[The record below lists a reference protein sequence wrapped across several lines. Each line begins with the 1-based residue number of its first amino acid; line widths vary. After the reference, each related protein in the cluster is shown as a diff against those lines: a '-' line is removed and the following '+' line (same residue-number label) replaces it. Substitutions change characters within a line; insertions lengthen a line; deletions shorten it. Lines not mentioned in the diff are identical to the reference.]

1 MPNLFYYVKNYII
14 KKIRL
19 SSCMLLN
26 KYIVLISDLIHVN
39 HYLYCMLKI
48 SIKYGLKINL
58 IHNEREYDLE
68 TALQLLDQIQQ
79 NENLSKAADQCGFSY
94 RKAWNKLKQL
104 ENLFGLTLV
113 EKQRGKGS
121 QLSELGQALLD
132 ITRENKP
139 AFNEYLSSAENKV
152 NKVLNLI
159 CSASQPLRV
168 IASDSEKLDQLRQQ
182 QTGIE
187 LDIDGS
193 VQALSAYAEGKCE
206 LAGFHI
212 KVGEG
217 NRQQLNEYCQ
227 YLNPKHDK
235 FILLEQRQQGLI
247 SRYEQPVDSL
257 QQLVDQ
263 KLTFVNRQQGSGT
276 RFLLDNLLKEQH
288 IHPDQLSGYFHEEH
302 THLAVAS
309 MIVSQQA
316 DAGLGTQTVANR
328 LKLHFTPVSHELY
341 FLVFKTLT
349 PQLQQLINGLTDQNT
364 LEVIGYKEFVTLL
377 TDKL

>member
-1 MPNLFYYVKNYII
+1 
-14 KKIRL
+14 
-19 SSCMLLN
+19 
-26 KYIVLISDLIHVN
+26 
-39 HYLYCMLKI
+39 MLKI

-68 TALQLLDQIQQ
+68 TALQLLGQIQQ
-79 NENLSKAADQCGFSY
+79 NENLRKAADQCGFSY
-94 RKAWNKLKQL
+94 RKGWNTLKQL
-104 ENLFGLTLV
+104 ENLFGLILV
-113 EKQRGKGS
+113 EKQRGKGT
-121 QLSELGQALLD
+121 QLSEFGQALLD
-132 ITRENKP
+132 ITGENKS
-139 AFNEYLSSAENKV
+139 AFNEYLSSAENKA

-187 LDIDGS
+187 LHIDGS

-217 NRQQLNEYCQ
+217 NRHQLNEYCQ
-227 YLNPKHDK
+227 YLNSKHDK

-316 DAGLGTQTVANR
+316 DAGLGTQSVANR
-328 LKLHFTPVSHELY
+328 LKLHFTPVSSELY

-349 PQLQQLINGLTDQNT
+349 PQLQQLIDGLADQNT
-364 LEVIGYKEFVTLL
+364 LEVIDYKEFVTLL
-377 TDKL
+377 TDK